1 MPKQDEGRLS
11 KGVVDKV
18 ADFLFGKAKGESAS
32 QFLDRRTD
40 VSGKEMFKALT
51 YYRILQERFKCETA
65 GSVADILERLSISKD
80 RMGRVEG
87 VNVLLQKFP
96 KEETVLKGFSELL
109 ERAKGESDSE

>member
-1 MPKQDEGRLS
+1 MSKETERLS
-11 KGVVDKV
+11 KGTVEKV
-18 ADFLFGKAKGESAS
+18 ADFLFGKAKDESDS

-65 GSVADILERLSISKD
+65 GAVADILERLSISVN
-80 RMGRVEG
+80 RQGRLEG

-96 KEETVLKGFSELL
+96 KQETLLKGFSELL
-109 ERAKGESDSE
+109 KRAEGEGE